1 VPYYFAAA
9 DVVALPY
16 VRIYQS
22 GVLHLAYTFGR
33 PVVATRVGGLT
44 EDIKDGKS
52 GVLVPPGDENAL
64 ATALEEMLADPERLA
79 AMGEHARM
87 LAETVYSWDA
97 IARRTLDFYESLLT
111 ADAA

>member
-1 VPYYFAAA
+1 
-9 DVVALPY
+9 VALPY

-79 AMGEHARM
+79 AMSEHARM